1 MKPIK
6 YLIFLSLLAGTLT
19 ANSAQNN
26 SDWIYVAES
35 SKSKFEFFYSALS
48 VKRDGRFINVK
59 ILKNFEGE
67 QEFTAEKP
75 FFKFLSSV
83 ETQIINCDNKTY
95 RNTRS
100 EKWSDKWGLGALGRA
115 YDYLGKKE
123 NAWSGVIQDSQI
135 EGALMAK
142 VCV

>member
-1 MKPIK
+1 MKSIK
-6 YLIFLSLLAGTLT
+6 YLIFISLIAGNLT

-35 SKSKFEFFYSALS
+35 RKSNFEFYYSSLS
-48 VKRDGRFINVK
+48 LKKKGDQVSVK
-59 ILKNFEGE
+59 ILKNFRYP
-67 QEFTAEKP
+67 QEFQAEKP
-75 FFKFLSSV
+75 HFIFLSSV
-83 ETQIINCDNKTY
+83 ETQVIDCGSKKY

-100 EKWSDKWGLGALGRA
+100 EKWSDKWGLGTLGRA

-142 VCV
+142 LCV

>member
-6 YLIFLSLLAGTLT
+6 YLIFISLLPGNLT

-35 SKSKFEFFYSALS
+35 RKSNFEFYYTSSSLKKEGNQIL
-48 VKRDGRFINVK
+48 VKS
-59 ILKNFEGE
+59 LKNFRDP
-67 QEFTAEKP
+67 QEFQAEKP
-75 FFKFLSSV
+75 HFIFLSSV
-83 ETQIINCDNKTY
+83 ETQVIDCGSKKY

-100 EKWSDKWGLGALGRA
+100 EKWSDKWGLRTLGRA
-115 YDYLGKKE
+115 YDYLGKKK
-123 NAWSGVIQDSQI
+123 NAWRGIIQDSQI
-135 EGALMAK
+135 EGTLMTK